1 MAFALP
7 PLRQSIIYAPGSQGF
22 LIIYAPAKR
31 TPSTVWDESVI
42 RHFVQRVAPVGG
54 DGADGPDAAI
64 ILAPAATLQHETPAT
79 RKQAFKKLLFTSSQQ
94 GMKNCMPSMREN

>member
-1 MAFALP
+1 MAFAFP
-7 PLRQSIIYAPGSQGF
+7 PLRQSIIYTPGSQGP
-22 LIIYAPAKR
+22 LIIYAPAER

-42 RHFVQRVAPVGG
+42 RHFLQRVAPVGG

-64 ILAPAATLQHETPAT
+64 IPAPAVTLQHETPAT